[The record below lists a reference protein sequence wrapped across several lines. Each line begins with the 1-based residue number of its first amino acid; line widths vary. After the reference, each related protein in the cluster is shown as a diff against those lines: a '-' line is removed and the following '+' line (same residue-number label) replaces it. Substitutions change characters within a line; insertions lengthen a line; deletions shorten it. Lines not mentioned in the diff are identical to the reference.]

1 MTNQK
6 RIIFFISDSTGI
18 TVEKLGHSLLSQFSG
33 IDFQTIFLRYIDS
46 EKKVAKARMEIEA
59 AAKNSGQP
67 PIVFSTLVE
76 PRMREALKTDTAVLL
91 DMFDIFLGLLEAPLQ
106 QKASHM
112 AGHAH
117 GIAEQGA
124 YMARMDAVNFA
135 LRNDDGLDGS
145 DYTRADVILLGVSRS
160 GKTPTC
166 LYLAMQYGI
175 FAANYPLIGSDL
187 TTTRLPQ
194 ILEPFRQKLF
204 GLTIDAQRLQ
214 KIRTQRYTGRAYA
227 ELGQCRQEVSRA
239 EELYIF
245 NHLQVLDSTAISVEE
260 IATQILAQMQLN
272 R

>member
-1 MTNQK
+1 MSTEK
-6 RIIFFISDSTGI
+6 RIVFFISDSTGI

-33 IDFQTIFLRYIDS
+33 IDFQTVFLRYIDS
-46 EKKVAKARMEIEA
+46 EEKLAKARMEIEA

-76 PRMREALKTDTAVLL
+76 PHMRDALKTDAAILL
-91 DMFDIFLGLLEAPLQ
+91 DMFDIFLGLLEVPLQ
-106 QKASHM
+106 QKASHT

-117 GIAEQGA
+117 SIVEQGA

-145 DYTRADVILLGVSRS
+145 DYKRADVILLGVSRS

-175 FAANYPLIGSDL
+175 FAANYPLVGDDL
-187 TTTRLPQ
+187 RTTSLPAV
-194 ILEPFRQKLF
+194 LRPFRQKLF
-204 GLTIDAQRLQ
+204 ALTIDAQQLQ
-214 KIRTQRYTGRAYA
+214 KIRAQRHTGREYA
-227 ELGQCRQEVSRA
+227 ELGRCRQEVSQA
-239 EELYIF
+239 EELYAF
-245 NHLQVLDSTAISVEE
+245 NRLAVLDSTAISVEE

-272 R
+272 H